1 MFTECLDTVR
11 AQKRL
16 LAMGFPQNT
25 KFSGQYKCQAHSSVL
40 APLRQFCNLGLYC
53 TLMSMEELGV
63 PTTTSLIRQNRE
75 LLTQTAMRCFH
86 YQTIFQINTVFPGNT
101 ARQREMGAMKIA
113 HWTVLFWKR
122 KKTLWRIPLPV
133 QQHFHIP
140 MENQVWESFPV
151 LPFSSTFTASSK
163 EPMKLYP
170 SLSKEPKSYSQRH
183 GFTEK
188 RSTVTFIGSD
198 AWVKITHICGPFS
211 ESVRRGNKKVKKNPH
226 LASTKPGT

>member
-75 LLTQTAMRCFH
+75 LLTQTAVRCFH
-86 YQTIFQINTVFPGNT
+86 YQTIFQINSVPWKHCKAKRNGSNENSTLNCFVLKEKENSVENT
-101 ARQREMGAMKIA
+101 TTRPTAFSHSYGKPSLRILPSPSF
-113 HWTVLFWKR
+113 LF
-122 KKTLWRIPLPV
+122 
-133 QQHFHIP
+133 HFH
-140 MENQVWESFPV
+140 
-151 LPFSSTFTASSK
+151 SK
-163 EPMKLYP
+163 
-170 SLSKEPKSYSQRH
+170 
-183 GFTEK
+183 
-188 RSTVTFIGSD
+188 
-198 AWVKITHICGPFS
+198 
-211 ESVRRGNKKVKKNPH
+211 
-226 LASTKPGT
+226 